1 MLKLVKSQD
10 MAAVTEAYLS
20 ATQPARIPTALVQQ
34 ARRENGC
41 CNGNCNQGRM
51 CDCVPDLP
59 EPEVEPMSAADHR
72 LLLAILAASVF
83 AAVGTVALLMAY
95 R

>member
-1 MLKLVKSQD
+1 

-20 ATQPARIPTALVQQ
+20 ATQPARIPTVLVQQ
-34 ARRENGC
+34 ARRETGC
-41 CNGNCNQGRM
+41 CNGNCLNDRA
-51 CDCVPDLP
+51 CDCVPDYP